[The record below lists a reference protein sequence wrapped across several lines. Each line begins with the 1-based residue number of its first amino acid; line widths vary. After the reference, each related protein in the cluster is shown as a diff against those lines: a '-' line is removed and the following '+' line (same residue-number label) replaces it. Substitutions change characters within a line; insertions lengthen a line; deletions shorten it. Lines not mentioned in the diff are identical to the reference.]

1 MMTRNPKIDSLL
13 DEANRLFLKGKLQE
27 AINYY
32 DQILHENPN
41 HIGSLN
47 NKGYALNKLKDYDGA
62 IQCYD
67 SALKLDSGDLSV
79 LVNKISSLRKKG
91 EFTEALS
98 YCNAILENNSKYNI
112 VLYHKERIL
121 FSMEQFGESIL
132 CCNKI
137 LDDYPH
143 NGDVL
148 FDKSCNLA
156 MLSRIDDALDTLENA
171 ISQGIQYKIKAKKTT
186 SFKNLADNQKFQK
199 LVS

>member
-1 MMTRNPKIDSLL
+1 M
-13 DEANRLFLKGKLQE
+13 
-27 AINYY
+27 
-32 DQILHENPN
+32 
-41 HIGSLN
+41 
-47 NKGYALNKLKDYDGA
+47 
-62 IQCYD
+62 
-67 SALKLDSGDLSV
+67 
-79 LVNKISSLRKKG
+79 
-91 EFTEALS
+91 
-98 YCNAILENNSKYNI
+98 
-112 VLYHKERIL
+112 ER
-121 FSMEQFGESIL
+121 FEESIL

-186 SFKNLADNQKFQK
+186 SFEKLTDNQKFQK

>member
-1 MMTRNPKIDSLL
+1 MMTNPKIDSIL
-13 DEANRLFLKGKLQE
+13 DEANRLFLQGKLRE
-27 AINYY
+27 AIIYY
-32 DQILHENPN
+32 DKILHENPN

-67 SALKLDSGDLSV
+67 SVLKLDSGDLSV

-91 EFTEALS
+91 EFIEALN
-98 YCNAILENNSKYNI
+98 YCNNILENNSKYNI

-121 FSMEQFGESIL
+121 LSMKQFEESIL

-137 LDDYPH
+137 LEDYPN

-156 MLSRIDDALDTLENA
+156 MLCRTDDALDTLENA
-171 ISQGIQYKIKAKKTT
+171 ISHGIQYKIKARSTK
-186 SFKNLADNQKFQK
+186 SFEKLKDNSKFQK
-199 LVS
+199 LIS

>member
-1 MMTRNPKIDSLL
+1 MAGNPKIDSIL
-13 DEANRLFLKGKLQE
+13 DEANRLFLQGKLRE
-27 AINYY
+27 AIIYY
-32 DQILHENPN
+32 NEILHENPN

-67 SALKLDSGDLSV
+67 LALKLDSEDLSV

-91 EFTEALS
+91 EFAEALN

-121 FSMEQFGESIL
+121 FSMGQFEESVL

-137 LDDYPH
+137 LEDYPY
-143 NGDVL
+143 NGDIL
-148 FDKSCNLA
+148 FDKSCNLV

-171 ISQGIQYKIKAKKTT
+171 ISQGIQYKIKAQKTK
-186 SFKNLADNQKFQK
+186 SFEKLTDNKKFQK